1 MDNKDSA
8 PANFEPRPA
17 AASRG
22 SSYGERDR
30 RNLWHPYTRF
40 SAAGELPLIVRGE
53 GPYLVDDKGQRY
65 LDAISSWWACAL
77 GHGQPRV
84 IEAIRRQAGELQ
96 HSILGNL
103 THPRAIELAERLA
116 RLVEG
121 AVQLGE
127 GAAELNEDYPE
138 TAGPTE
144 AWRVL
149 FASDGS
155 SAVEAALKIAVQY
168 WFDQGR
174 EEKRRFAALH
184 LGYHGDTLAAMSAGF
199 VPAFHAPFAG
209 VVLPVLQ
216 AASPCCGTCAWG
228 LTPENCGTDC
238 LAEMRLMVRDHAHE
252 LAALIVEPLCMAA
265 GGIRIYQPK
274 CLRRL
279 AKLCADNQV
288 LLIVD
293 EVAMGFGRTGRMF
306 AFQHA
311 GIRPDIVCL
320 GKALSAGYLPIS
332 ATLARREIAD
342 AFSDQPADHTFYHG
356 HTFGGNPIAAAAAL
370 ATLDVFRDERVVS
383 QAAAGGALLAAELAP
398 LAGRAGIR
406 NVRTLGMIAA
416 VELEAARSAADEAA
430 RAARLRERLRAAG
443 ALVRPLGAVLYVMPP
458 LTTPPA
464 ALRTLAQSLVRAVE
478 AESA

>member
-1 MDNKDSA
+1 MKTQ
-8 PANFEPRPA
+8 
-17 AASRG
+17 
-22 SSYGERDR
+22 SYSDRDR

-40 SAAGELPLIVRGE
+40 SQAGALPVIVRGE
-53 GPYLVDDKGQRY
+53 GPYLVDIDGRRY

-103 THPRAIELAERLA
+103 THPRAIELADRLA

-121 AVQLGE
+121 AVRRGQ
-127 GAAELNEDYPE
+127 GAAELDEDYPE
-138 TAGPTE
+138 TPEPTD

-149 FASDGS
+149 FASDGA

-168 WFDQGR
+168 WFNQGQT
-174 EEKRRFAALH
+174 EKRLFAALR

-199 VPAFHAPFAG
+199 VPSFHAPFAG
-209 VVLPVLQ
+209 VVFPVLQ

-228 LTPENCGTDC
+228 LTPEFCGSAC
-238 LAEMRLMVRDHAHE
+238 LEELRLVLRSHAHE

-265 GGIRIYQPK
+265 GGMRIYAPE
-274 CLRRL
+274 CLRQM
-279 AKLCADNQV
+279 AKICADNRV

-311 GIRPDIVCL
+311 GIRPDIICL

-342 AFSDQPADHTFYHG
+342 TFSDLPVDRTLCHSHTFS
-356 HTFGGNPIAAAAAL
+356 GNPIAAAAAL
-370 ATLDVFRDERVVS
+370 ATLDLFRDERVVA
-383 QAAAGGALLAAELAP
+383 QAVAGGALLVAELAP
-398 LAGRAGIR
+398 LAERAGVR

-416 VELEAARSAADEAA
+416 VELDPAPDAAAESA
-430 RAARLRERLRAAG
+430 RAARLRERLRADG
-443 ALVRPLGAVLYVMPP
+443 ALVRPLGPVLYVMPP
-458 LTTPPA
+458 LTAPPE
-464 ALRTLAQSLVRAVE
+464 ALRALAQSLVRAVE
-478 AESA
+478 AEA